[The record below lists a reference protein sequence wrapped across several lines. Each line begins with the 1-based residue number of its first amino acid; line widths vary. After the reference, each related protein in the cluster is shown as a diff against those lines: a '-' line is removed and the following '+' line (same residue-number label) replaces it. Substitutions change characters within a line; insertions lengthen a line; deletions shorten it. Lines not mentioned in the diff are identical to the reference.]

1 MGLRHRQGFGARKG
15 SAHDE
20 RRAAGRASGG
30 ARRPRGHHRSA
41 VAFVPATDRAGHR
54 TRPPPLAQAAP
65 PAGQPLTGDFDGDGR
80 VDIFWYGPGSA
91 PDHHW
96 YGQSNLQFGGRP
108 IAINRTY
115 QPIIGDFDG
124 DRRSDIFWYA
134 PARPATSST
143 TAPAAT
149 ASPARRPW
157 SRAPTSPSRATS
169 TATAAPTSSG
179 RRRVGHRLVW
189 YGAPGRTF
197 VHRGFTV
204 NRTLT
209 PLVGDYNGDFR
220 HDIFGTAPARS
231 PTRSGTAP
239 PPGASPARP
248 PTSAA
253 PTSPWSVTSTA
264 TGAATS
270 SGTRRGRRA
279 TRCGT
284 APPAARSPARRSPS
298 TARWCHGSATTTA
311 TAVGTSSGTPPART
325 PTRSGTAPPPGASPA
340 GPPTPSA
347 LYQPVTGDFNG
358 GGRTDVFWWA
368 PGTGDDAV
376 WFATASRSFTGR
388 PTTIDLAYERP
399 TPLQPQSLVDAYN
412 PYGYIAHAAG
422 GYDGRTYTNS
432 LDAFEFNYARGFR
445 VFELDFVVLADGTVL
460 AAHNGLERYYGLT
473 KPFDQA
479 SWAEIA
485 GNKFDGRYTIMRSNE
500 VVQLAARPPR
510 RLRDPRHQVP
520 ARPHLPALR
529 VPDRRRPR
537 AHGPGA
543 APHQGPGR
551 ARPVPE
557 RLAAAELH
565 DRPLPHA
572 GLQQVRRPRGRPVHQ
587 EQPVAWRDDVVA
599 GPRSARSLSQNH
611 VQGRRFTPTF
621 AGQVQAAARSLPCT
635 PSATPPM
642 CRPSSPWPS
651 ACTRSPFAVSG
662 QRAAEE
668 QPLVDPVFP
677 PGVVP
682 VRGGRKAPG
691 DEVEPQE
698 GRSDASRPAA
708 CVRLRSTGAGAA
720 AAGPTG
726 CGGADGHLAAR
737 SDPRSLQR
745 RSAPRRTLES
755 RDPARHVRESRS

>member
-1 MGLRHRQGFGARKG
+1 MAVLAVL
-15 SAHDE
+15 AVI
-20 RRAAGRASGG
+20 A
-30 ARRPRGHHRSA
+30 SA
-41 VAFVPATDRAGHR
+41 VAFVAATVAPDMDAAAA
-54 TRPPPLAQAAP
+54 PAQAAP

-134 PARPATSST
+134 PGSASDIIYYGTSSHGFAGKGT
-143 TAPAAT
+143 PVQGTYLPFT
-149 ASPARRPW
+149 GDFNGDG
-157 SRAPTSPSRATS
+157 RADIFWYTPG
-169 TATAAPTSSG
+169 SG
-179 RRRVGHRLVW
+179 TDSVW

-220 HDIFGTAPARS
+220 HDIFWYGTGSVADS
-231 PTRSGTAP
+231 IWYGTSTRSFAGKTTNVRGTYQPLVGDFDGDWRSDIFWYAP
-239 PPGASPARP
+239 
-248 PTSAA
+248 
-253 PTSPWSVTSTA
+253 
-264 TGAATS
+264 
-270 SGTRRGRRA
+270 
-279 TRCGT
+279 
-284 APPAARSPARRSPS
+284 
-298 TARWCHGSATTTA
+298 GSAGDPLWY
-311 TAVGTSSGTPPART
+311 GTSSRTFTGKTFTVNRTLVPRVGDYDGDGRRDIFWYAAGSDTDSIWYGTS
-325 PTRSGTAPPPGASPA
+325 TRSFA
-340 GPPTPSA
+340 GRSA
-347 LYQPVTGDFNG
+347 NAVGPYQPVTGDFNG

-376 WFATASRSFTGR
+376 WFATASRGFSGR

-399 TPLQPQSLVDAYN
+399 TPLQPQTLVDAYN

-445 VFELDFVVLADGTVL
+445 VFELDFVVLGDGTVL

-500 VVQLAARPPR
+500 VVQL
-510 RLRDPRHQVP
+510 LRDHPDAYVILDTKYQHDHIFRRFVSQTGGAHALMDRVL
-520 ARPHLPALR
+520 PHIKDQAELDLYRNTWPLRNYMIALYRTQASNRYDDPEAVQFIRNNRSPGVMMWWRDRDPAL
-529 VPDRRRPR
+529 
-537 AHGPGA
+537 
-543 APHQGPGR
+543 
-551 ARPVPE
+551 
-557 RLAAAELH
+557 
-565 DRPLPHA
+565 
-572 GLQQVRRPRGRPVHQ
+572 
-587 EQPVAWRDDVVA
+587 
-599 GPRSARSLSQNH
+599 SLSQNH

-621 AGQVQAAARSLPCT
+621 AGQVQAAGAI
-635 PSATPPM
+635 ATVHTISDPADVPPFES
-642 CRPSSPWPS
+642 RAIGVYSD
-651 ACTRSPFAVSG
+651 APFAVSG

-682 VRGGRKAPG
+682 V
-691 DEVEPQE
+691 
-698 GRSDASRPAA
+698 
-708 CVRLRSTGAGAA
+708 
-720 AAGPTG
+720 
-726 CGGADGHLAAR
+726 
-737 SDPRSLQR
+737 
-745 RSAPRRTLES
+745 
-755 RDPARHVRESRS
+755 

>member
-1 MGLRHRQGFGARKG
+1 MTSDAPPG
-15 SAHDE
+15 
-20 RRAAGRASGG
+20 GRVAVL
-30 ARRPRGHHRSA
+30 AVLAVIASA
-41 VAFVPATDRAGHR
+41 VAFVPAAVAPDMDAAAA
-54 TRPPPLAQAAP
+54 PAQAAP

-134 PARPATSST
+134 PGSASDIIYYGTSSHGFAGKGT
-143 TAPAAT
+143 PVQGTYLPFTGDFNGDGRADIFWYAPG
-149 ASPARRPW
+149 
-157 SRAPTSPSRATS
+157 
-169 TATAAPTSSG
+169 SG
-179 RRRVGHRLVW
+179 TDSVW

-220 HDIFGTAPARS
+220 HDIFWYGTGSVADS
-231 PTRSGTAP
+231 IWYGTSTRSFAGKTTNVRGTYQPLVGDFDGDWRSDIFWYAP
-239 PPGASPARP
+239 
-248 PTSAA
+248 
-253 PTSPWSVTSTA
+253 
-264 TGAATS
+264 
-270 SGTRRGRRA
+270 
-279 TRCGT
+279 
-284 APPAARSPARRSPS
+284 
-298 TARWCHGSATTTA
+298 GSAGDPLWY
-311 TAVGTSSGTPPART
+311 GTSSRTFTGKTFTVNRTLVPRVGDYDGDGRRDIFWYAAGSDTDSIWYGTS
-325 PTRSGTAPPPGASPA
+325 TRSFA
-340 GPPTPSA
+340 GRSA
-347 LYQPVTGDFNG
+347 NAVGPYQPVTGDFNG

-376 WFATASRSFTGR
+376 WFATASRGFSGR

-445 VFELDFVVLADGTVL
+445 VFELDFVVLGDGTVL
-460 AAHNGLERYYGLT
+460 AAHNGLESYYGLT

-500 VVQLAARPPR
+500 VVQL
-510 RLRDPRHQVP
+510 LRDHPDAYVILDTKYQHDHIFRRFVSQTGGAHALMDRVL
-520 ARPHLPALR
+520 PHIKDQAELDLYRNTWPLRNYMIALYRTQASNRYDDPEAVQFIRNNRSPGVMMWWRDRDPAL
-529 VPDRRRPR
+529 
-537 AHGPGA
+537 
-543 APHQGPGR
+543 
-551 ARPVPE
+551 
-557 RLAAAELH
+557 
-565 DRPLPHA
+565 
-572 GLQQVRRPRGRPVHQ
+572 
-587 EQPVAWRDDVVA
+587 
-599 GPRSARSLSQNH
+599 SLSQNH

-621 AGQVQAAARSLPCT
+621 AGQVKAAGAIATVHTISDPADVPPFESLAIGVY
-635 PSATPPM
+635 SDA
-642 CRPSSPWPS
+642 
-651 ACTRSPFAVSG
+651 PFAVSG

-682 VRGGRKAPG
+682 V
-691 DEVEPQE
+691 
-698 GRSDASRPAA
+698 
-708 CVRLRSTGAGAA
+708 
-720 AAGPTG
+720 
-726 CGGADGHLAAR
+726 
-737 SDPRSLQR
+737 
-745 RSAPRRTLES
+745 
-755 RDPARHVRESRS
+755 

>member
-1 MGLRHRQGFGARKG
+1 MTSDAPPG
-15 SAHDE
+15 
-20 RRAAGRASGG
+20 GRVAVL
-30 ARRPRGHHRSA
+30 AVLAVIASA
-41 VAFVPATDRAGHR
+41 VAFVPAAVAPDMDAAAA
-54 TRPPPLAQAAP
+54 PAQAAP

-134 PARPATSST
+134 PGSASDIIYYGTSSHGFAGKGT
-143 TAPAAT
+143 PVQGTYLPFTGDFNGDGRADIFWYAPG
-149 ASPARRPW
+149 
-157 SRAPTSPSRATS
+157 
-169 TATAAPTSSG
+169 SG
-179 RRRVGHRLVW
+179 TDSVW

-220 HDIFGTAPARS
+220 HDIFWYGTGSVADS
-231 PTRSGTAP
+231 IWYGTSTRSFAGKTTNVRGTYQPLVGDFDGDWRSDIFWYAP
-239 PPGASPARP
+239 
-248 PTSAA
+248 
-253 PTSPWSVTSTA
+253 
-264 TGAATS
+264 
-270 SGTRRGRRA
+270 
-279 TRCGT
+279 
-284 APPAARSPARRSPS
+284 
-298 TARWCHGSATTTA
+298 GSAGDPLWY
-311 TAVGTSSGTPPART
+311 GTSSRTFTGKTFTVNRTLVPRVGDYDGDGRRDIFWYAAGSDTDSIWYGTS
-325 PTRSGTAPPPGASPA
+325 TRSFA
-340 GPPTPSA
+340 GRSA
-347 LYQPVTGDFNG
+347 NAVGPYQPVTGDFNG

-376 WFATASRSFTGR
+376 WFATASRGFSGR

-445 VFELDFVVLADGTVL
+445 VFELDFVVLGDGTVL
-460 AAHNGLERYYGLT
+460 AAHNGLESYYGLT

-500 VVQLAARPPR
+500 VVQL
-510 RLRDPRHQVP
+510 LRDHPDAYVILDTKYQHDHIFRRFVSQTGGAHALMDRVL
-520 ARPHLPALR
+520 PHIKDQAELDLYRNTWPLRNYMIALYRTQASNRYDDPEAVQFIRNNRSPGVMMWWRDRDPAL
-529 VPDRRRPR
+529 
-537 AHGPGA
+537 
-543 APHQGPGR
+543 
-551 ARPVPE
+551 
-557 RLAAAELH
+557 
-565 DRPLPHA
+565 
-572 GLQQVRRPRGRPVHQ
+572 
-587 EQPVAWRDDVVA
+587 
-599 GPRSARSLSQNH
+599 SLSQNH

-621 AGQVQAAARSLPCT
+621 AGQVQAAGAIATVHTISDPADVPPFESLAIGVY
-635 PSATPPM
+635 SDA
-642 CRPSSPWPS
+642 
-651 ACTRSPFAVSG
+651 PFAVSG

-682 VRGGRKAPG
+682 V
-691 DEVEPQE
+691 
-698 GRSDASRPAA
+698 
-708 CVRLRSTGAGAA
+708 
-720 AAGPTG
+720 
-726 CGGADGHLAAR
+726 
-737 SDPRSLQR
+737 
-745 RSAPRRTLES
+745 
-755 RDPARHVRESRS
+755 